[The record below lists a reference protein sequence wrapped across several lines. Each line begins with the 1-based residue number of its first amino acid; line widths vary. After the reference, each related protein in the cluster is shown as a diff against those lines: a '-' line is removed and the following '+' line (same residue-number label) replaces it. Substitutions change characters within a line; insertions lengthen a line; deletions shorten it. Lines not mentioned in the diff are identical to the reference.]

1 MDANARGRRAGDAA
15 GSGTPAREAGRVA
28 RDHSGLAEKYIAGV
42 PARIMRPR
50 LVFLACLVAL
60 VGFGVIMVYSAS
72 SVEALKEG
80 NPSTYYLFRQALFA
94 AVGGIILVIATRRW
108 FPWPLIEGDALRI
121 VIAAFSALLIFVRF
135 FGQGAGGATRWVT
148 IAGFTLQPSE
158 LLKPFL
164 IMRSAQLLD
173 GYYLERTLPREAFIR
188 CVATDIVIP
197 LALVFF
203 QPDMGS
209 TLIIFGALFL
219 MAVFAGLEGRVIA
232 ALAVFVVLAGALAI
246 FIEPYRLERLK
257 VVMDPWSDPYDSGYQ
272 ATLAIMAF
280 ASGGLT
286 GRGIGNSTMKYNYL
300 PEAHNDYI
308 LAIIGEE
315 LGFIGTV
322 LFFALF
328 CGLIWSAFKIAE
340 RASSNAHRLMA
351 EGAALIL
358 ILQFLVNALG
368 IIGVIPMTGK
378 TMPFISYG
386 GSSLIASFMLAA
398 LVMRVS
404 LESGRSAPYRE
415 RRDRLTVMS
424 KADAV
429 SSHLGRS
436 SAGVPR
442 RRSDRDPAPA
452 GRPGFSVLD
461 GPSAAPHLASA
472 RPGAHPP
479 ARASSAPLAGS
490 SSRSGYDRVDLGADP
505 ADRLR
510 PRGQTTSRRGRGDTR
525 R

>member
-1 MDANARGRRAGDAA
+1 MGANERDRRAAAAA
-15 GSGTPAREAGRVA
+15 GSRKPSRDAGRVA
-28 RDHSGLAEKYIAGV
+28 RDHSVLAEKYIAGV

-50 LVFLACLVAL
+50 LVFLACLIAL

-80 NPSTYYLFRQALFA
+80 NPSTHYLIKQALFA
-94 AVGGIILVIATRRW
+94 VVGGIILVASSQRW
-108 FPWPLIEGDALRI
+108 FPWSLIEGDGLRL
-121 VIAAFSALLIFVRF
+121 VIAAFSVLLVFVCF
-135 FGQGAGGATRWVT
+135 FGQGAGGATRWVS

-164 IMRSAQLLD
+164 IIRTAQLLD
-173 GYYLERTLPREAFIR
+173 GYYLERALPRETFIR
-188 CVATDIVIP
+188 CVLTDILLP

-232 ALAVFVVLAGALAI
+232 AIAAIVILAGAFAI
-246 FIEPYRLERLK
+246 LIEPYRLERFK

-322 LFFALF
+322 AFFALF

-340 RASSNAHRLMA
+340 RASSRAHRLMA

-398 LVMRVS
+398 LILHVS
-404 LESGRSAPYRE
+404 VESGRLAPYRA
-415 RRDRLTVMS
+415 RRDRFAVMS
-424 KADAV
+424 EADAV

-436 SAGVPR
+436 SAGAPR
-442 RRSDRDPAPA
+442 RRSDRDAS
-452 GRPGFSVLD
+452 RPGFSVYD
-461 GPSAAPHLASA
+461 GASAAPEADTSA
-472 RPGAHPP
+472 PGPRPR
-479 ARASSAPLAGS
+479 ARSASAPLADPA
-490 SSRSGYDRVDLGADP
+490 SRPGYGRVDLGADP

-510 PRGQTTSRRGRGDTR
+510 SVRKTTPRRGRGDTR

>member
-1 MDANARGRRAGDAA
+1 MDARTRGPRDGETT
-15 GSGTPAREAGRVA
+15 GSERPARAAARVA
-28 RDHSGLAEKYIAGV
+28 RDRSGLAEKYIAGV

-60 VGFGVIMVYSAS
+60 TAFGVVMVYSAS

-80 NPSTYYLFRQALFA
+80 NPSSYYLVKQAGFA
-94 AVGGIILVIATRRW
+94 AVGAVALALSAQRW
-108 FPWPLIEGDALRI
+108 FPWRLIEGDALRAI
-121 VIAAFSALLIFVRF
+121 IAAFSFLLLFVRF

-164 IMRSAQLLD
+164 IMRTAQLLD
-173 GYYLERTLPREAFIR
+173 GYYLERSLPRRTFLR
-188 CVATDIVIP
+188 CVATDIVVP
-197 LALVFF
+197 LALVFI

-219 MAVFAGLEGRVIA
+219 MAVLAGLEGRVIA
-232 ALAVFVVLAGALAI
+232 ALIAFVALAGFVAILA
-246 FIEPYRLERLK
+246 EPYRLERLQ
-257 VVMDPWSDPYDSGYQ
+257 VVLDPWSDPYDAGYQ

-286 GRGIGNSTMKYNYL
+286 GRGVGNSTMKYNYL

-322 LFFALF
+322 CFFAVF
-328 CGLIWSAFKIAE
+328 CGLVWSAMRIGE
-340 RASSNAHRLMA
+340 RASTSAHRLMA
-351 EGAALIL
+351 QGSALIL
-358 ILQFLVNALG
+358 FLQFLVNALG

-386 GSSLIASFMLAA
+386 GSSLIASFLLAA
-398 LVMRVS
+398 VVLHVS
-404 LESGRSAPYRE
+404 MESGRAASLAS
-415 RRDRLTVMS
+415 RRDRFAVMS
-424 KADAV
+424 EADAV

-436 SAGVPR
+436 SAGSPR
-442 RRSDRDPAPA
+442 RRSESGA
-452 GRPGFSVLD
+452 GPGRRAGFSVYD
-461 GPSAAPHLASA
+461 GAGSDAAA
-472 RPGAHPP
+472 RPAPRTRS
-479 ARASSAPLAGS
+479 ASAPLAGS
-490 SSRSGYDRVDLGADP
+490 GERRPYGRVDLGADP

-510 PRGQTTSRRGRGDTR
+510 SRGPARPRRPHGGDR
-525 R
+525 S

>member
-219 MAVFAGLEGRVIA
+219 MAVFAGLEGRVVA

-308 LAIIGEE
+308 LAIKIG
-315 LGFIGTV
+315 
-322 LFFALF
+322 
-328 CGLIWSAFKIAE
+328 
-340 RASSNAHRLMA
+340 RAH
-351 EGAALIL
+351 
-358 ILQFLVNALG
+358 V
-368 IIGVIPMTGK
+368 
-378 TMPFISYG
+378 
-386 GSSLIASFMLAA
+386 
-398 LVMRVS
+398 
-404 LESGRSAPYRE
+404 
-415 RRDRLTVMS
+415 
-424 KADAV
+424 
-429 SSHLGRS
+429 
-436 SAGVPR
+436 
-442 RRSDRDPAPA
+442 
-452 GRPGFSVLD
+452 
-461 GPSAAPHLASA
+461 
-472 RPGAHPP
+472 
-479 ARASSAPLAGS
+479 
-490 SSRSGYDRVDLGADP
+490 
-505 ADRLR
+505 
-510 PRGQTTSRRGRGDTR
+510 
-525 R
+525 